1 MADAINIRLTK
12 ECPLTEVM
20 DEAAKKLGMSRNELI
35 VNGINLM
42 VNFDTHFYKRLEAYS
57 KRLNVPMWLA
67 MQNLI
72 IKRWAQD
79 AAKSDVYGG
88 LTEPLIEFMYGENG
102 TITGKE
108 LYEIAYKEE
117 FEKQAKERIENL
129 EKEISM
135 GLTLQGE
142 DKEFYDTYS
151 PKYGTKAPMPTKERN
166 KHFIAYWEGEM
177 SEEEGL
183 HLRTA
188 HKGGVKR

>member
-1 MADAINIRLTK
+1 
-12 ECPLTEVM
+12 M

-67 MQNLI
+67 IQNLI

-88 LTEPLIEFMYGENG
+88 LSEPMVEFMYGEDG
-102 TITGKE
+102 TITGKD
-108 LYEIAYKEE
+108 LYEMAYQME
-117 FEKQAKERIENL
+117 FDEQAKERIAAL

-135 GLTLQGE
+135 GLELQGE
-142 DKEFYDTYS
+142 DKDFYDTYS

-177 SEEEGL
+177 TEDEAIAKL
-183 HLRTA
+183 
-188 HKGGVKR
+188 KDGGDK

>member
-12 ECPLTEVM
+12 DCPPTEVM

-67 MQNLI
+67 IQNLI

-88 LTEPLIEFMYGENG
+88 LSEPMVEFMYGEDG
-102 TITGKE
+102 TITGKD
-108 LYEIAYKEE
+108 LYEMAYQME
-117 FEKQAKERIENL
+117 FDEQAKERIAAL

-135 GLTLQGE
+135 GLELQGE
-142 DKEFYDTYS
+142 DKDFYDTYS

-177 SEEEGL
+177 TEDEAIAKL
-183 HLRTA
+183 
-188 HKGGVKR
+188 KDGGDK

>member
-12 ECPLTEVM
+12 DCPPTEVM

-67 MQNLI
+67 IQNLI

-79 AAKSDVYGG
+79 AQIRCVWR
-88 LTEPLIEFMYGENG
+88 LTEPLMNLCMAKDG

-183 HLRTA
+183 HLRTV